1 MVGIERLE
9 KELSRIA
16 GNEVTITVR
25 GDKEFTFSTENA
37 DQDLEFH
44 MVSYFGKLMVI
55 DAETQIDDECGT
67 FVYMRAA

>member
-9 KELSRIA
+9 KELSKIA